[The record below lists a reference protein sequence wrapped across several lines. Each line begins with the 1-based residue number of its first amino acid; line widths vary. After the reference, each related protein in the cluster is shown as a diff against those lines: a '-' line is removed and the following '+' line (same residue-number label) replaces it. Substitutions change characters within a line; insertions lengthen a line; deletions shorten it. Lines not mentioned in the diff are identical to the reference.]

1 MAHLDSPSKRD
12 KSESLQPSSAA
23 SSSTGGRLMTQRAAD
38 LQSSEQFMASGCST
52 VVERKPPNRE
62 VVGLVP
68 SVCRDFSVSFSSLIF
83 Y

>member
-62 VVGLVP
+62 VVGLV
-68 SVCRDFSVSFSSLIF
+68 SSLCRAFSVSLPSLIF
-83 Y
+83 